1 MFVNLCETETYQRA
15 VSSARGDH
23 VLLRQAITA
32 SYYGKLLRQAITASY
47 YGKLLRQESEFVG
60 VDQGSTH
67 KRQLAAMG

>member
-32 SYYGKLLRQAITASY
+32 SYYGKLLRQ
-47 YGKLLRQESEFVG
+47 ESEFVG
-60 VDQGSTH
+60 VDQGSRH